1 MTGISFGRLAL
12 VLVYLSA
19 AMCQALW
26 LMTVIILKNVHLK
39 PIDMTFSRPALMMPS
54 VTCR

>member
-1 MTGISFGRLAL
+1 MMGISFGRLAL

-26 LMTVIILKNVHLK
+26 LMAVIILENVYLK
-39 PIDMTFSRPALMMPS
+39 PIDMTFNRPALMMPL